1 MDQTNTLQVSRRPFA
16 LVAGISLLIMTVAA
30 IFSYGFVHSSLVN
43 TADPSATLQNI
54 RTSSQLFGLE
64 IIGWVIIVITDVL
77 VAYAFYR
84 YLAPISKGLARL
96 TGLTRLVYSGILAL
110 AVGSLVRGASVASAS
125 VASTDQVADRLMGNL
140 IQFESL
146 WSMGLI
152 LFGAHLFL
160 VGWVVLRDRS
170 IPKLWGYLLLVA
182 GVSYTL
188 IHLLGALGPA
198 FASTAGLLETVLGL
212 PMMVGEV
219 GFGIWLLIKG

>member
-1 MDQTNTLQVSRRPFA
+1 MVQTNTLQEQRRPFA
-16 LVAGISLLIMTVAA
+16 LMAGISLLIMTFAA
-30 IFSYGFVHSSLVN
+30 FFSYGFVHSSLVN
-43 TADPSATLQNI
+43 SADPAATLQNV
-54 RTSSQLFGLE
+54 RASSLLFRFE
-64 IIGWVIIVITDVL
+64 ILGWVVIVITDVL

-84 YLAPISKGLARL
+84 YLAPISRGLALL
-96 TGLTRLVYSGILAL
+96 TGWIRLIYSGVLAL
-110 AVGSLVRGASVASAS
+110 AVGSLVRAASISLASMS
-125 VASTDQVADRLMGNL
+125 STDQVADQL
-140 IQFESL
+140 IGSIARFESL

-160 VGWVVLRDRS
+160 VGWIVLRDQS

-198 FASTAGLLETVLGL
+198 FASTAGLLETVLSL

-219 GFGIWLLIKG
+219 GFGVWLLIKG